1 MLLPER
7 MPDYFRISA
16 GLDPMHLQNLNR
28 MCLKMRFAKTPPL
41 RQLCFAAIL
50 VFCFFMATPIAAQ
63 TQSVPQL
70 PSANPST
77 FLEKRASLNL
87 QAAKSNPLALRH
99 FLLGMPKGA
108 DLHNHLSGAVYAES
122 FIRAA
127 VGDHLCID
135 PQLRSFTQPE
145 PSTSACATGQLP
157 AAEAI
162 RNQALYDS
170 LVDAFSMRGF
180 VPSPGI
186 TGHDQFFS
194 TFQRFNEAEHD
205 HGGEWVDEV
214 ATRAATQHE
223 QYLELMHT
231 PSYKQSA
238 AIARELGWRDDL
250 ASLRSDILKRGIA
263 DDISHA
269 KAELDQA
276 DQVRRQREHC
286 SPAGSTSIASP
297 ESTASPA
304 CQVEVRFLCQ
314 VLRGFSKEVVFAQTL
329 FCFELATVDPRYVG
343 INFVMPEDGYTSM
356 TDYALHMR
364 MVQFLHDLYPKVH
377 ISLHA
382 GELAPGLVPYEGLC
396 CHIRQAVEQ
405 AHAERIGHGV
415 DIMYEERP
423 HELLREMAAKH
434 VMVEINLTSND
445 VILGIAGKDHPLPIY
460 RQFHVP
466 VALST
471 DDEGVSRIDLT
482 HEYVRAVEAYGLTYT
497 DLKQMVRTGMEHTF
511 LPGESLWASPD
522 DFTRAAAPCA
532 HQSQGADTPSGAC
545 KVFLDANEKARNQW
559 QLERRF
565 RLFESSL

>member
-1 MLLPER
+1 MRLAKTSRLLPLR
-7 MPDYFRISA
+7 SA
-16 GLDPMHLQNLNR
+16 VLL
-28 MCLKMRFAKTPPL
+28 A
-41 RQLCFAAIL
+41 
-50 VFCFFMATPIAAQ
+50 FCFSVLTAAPVRPQSATPRPA
-63 TQSVPQL
+63 
-70 PSANPST
+70 ANPVT
-77 FLEKRASLNL
+77 PLERRASLNL
-87 QAAKSNPLALRH
+87 QTAKSNPLALRH
-99 FLLGMPKGA
+99 FLFGMPKGA

-127 VGDHLCID
+127 VDDHLCID

-145 PSTSACATGQLP
+145 PTSSACATGQLP
-157 AAEAI
+157 ASEAI

-194 TFQRFNEAEHD
+194 TFPRFGEAEH
-205 HGGEWVDEV
+205 HHLGEWIDEV
-214 ATRAATQHE
+214 ATRAATQNE

-238 AIARELGWRDDL
+238 AVARDLGSRDDL
-250 ASLRSDILKRGIA
+250 SSFRADILKRGIA

-276 DQVRRQREHC
+276 EQLRRQREHC
-286 SPAGSTSIASP
+286 APSGSTSIASA
-297 ESTASPA
+297 ASAPTPA

-314 VLRGFSKEVVFAQTL
+314 VLRGFPKEVVFAQTL

-343 INFVMPEDGYTSM
+343 VNFVMPEDGYTSM

-445 VILGIAGKDHPLPIY
+445 VILGIVGKDHPLLIY

-482 HEYVRAVEAYGLTYT
+482 HEYVRAVETYGLSYT

-511 LPGESLWASPD
+511 LPGQSLWASPD
-522 DFTRAAAPCA
+522 EFTRAAAPCA
-532 HQSQGADTPSGAC
+532 HESLGADAPSSAC

-559 QLERRF
+559 QLEHRF